1 MSCQVDNKIIDKFME
16 KLKATLMLYT
26 FSKDYLSYGTRV
38 SKRKDGKYKI
48 DTMEGTWYHTLKSLA
63 EEWDL
68 QDPDLKR
75 DVLNEFRKE
84 ILEIP
89 YGPIPT
95 IDLNQKQKEYYISFQ
110 DDEDVV
116 KDLKRVINKP
126 WSMTISS
133 HPDGNFSYALMI
145 CNEEYDMLT
154 EKFARE
160 IYDRGDY

>member
-1 MSCQVDNKIIDKFME
+1 MSRPADNKIIDKFME

-26 FSKDYLSYGTRV
+26 FSKDYLSYGTCV
-38 SKRKDGKYKI
+38 SKRKDGKYRI

-68 QDPDLKR
+68 QSPDLKR

-89 YGPIPT
+89 CEAIPIFT
-95 IDLNQKQKEYYISFQ
+95 LSEKQKEYYIGLQ
-110 DDEDVV
+110 KNDYVV
-116 KDLKRVINKP
+116 KGLKKLIDKP
-126 WSMTISS
+126 WIITNQCRTA
-133 HPDGNFSYALMI
+133 GNFKYALVI
-145 CNEEYDMLT
+145 SNEPYDLLT

-160 IYDRGDY
+160 IYNQGE